1 MSSNR
6 KKLNRNNRKSKK
18 KNIDKNVTIE
28 DLQKQL
34 LSRLQKDFTF
44 WKKSNSKDIQEELEI
59 LYE

>member
-44 WKKSNSKDIQEELEI
+44 WKK
-59 LYE
+59 